1 MKKSMLG
8 VLLACLSI
16 CIFLGS
22 GCDGRPGRRTE
33 TVPKTAVTLL
43 HYFTDSLSGGI
54 AELAQTFNSRHPR
67 YELKAISL
75 DHEAFKSSIYD
86 TLRSGNPPDLYS
98 YWAGARTASI
108 IDQLDPIDDLWREGE
123 FDKLFS
129 PAVAQAAS
137 DYDGHKYLVPMTQH
151 YIGFFYNKGVFSQYK
166 LKPPETWN
174 DLLNACTRLRAA
186 GVVPIALGA
195 QDKWP
200 AQFWFDLLLLRTA
213 PFEFRQGLMNGSER
227 FDDAK
232 VIAVFARWKTLID
245 RGCFNRAPHPN
256 DLSWDAG
263 ANEMVFRGEAAMTLM
278 GTWTIGYFENAKHAW
293 KAGTDYDFFPFPV
306 VNPAIPRVSI
316 GPIDGLVM
324 PKRASNPEGAKA
336 ALLLM
341 AQEDAQKAFSRGSGA
356 LAPNVRVEDGFYSDI
371 QRRVRDEI
379 ARSQRF
385 AFSFDLA
392 APPAVA
398 TLGLDAFAEFL
409 AFPDSYRQIVHDLAD
424 RSAESFKSLSPSR

>member
-1 MKKSMLG
+1 MLAGLSVCLLLG
-8 VLLACLSI
+8 V
-16 CIFLGS
+16 
-22 GCDGRPGRRTE
+22 GCDSRPGRMTDAGPRG
-33 TVPKTAVTLL
+33 AVTLL

-108 IDQLDPIDDLWREGE
+108 VDQLEPIDDLWREGGL
-123 FDKLFS
+123 DRLFS

-137 DYDGHKYLVPMTQH
+137 DYGGRKYLVPMTQH
-151 YIGFFYNKGVFSQYK
+151 YIGFFYNKEVFSRLK
-166 LKPPETWN
+166 LKPPETWS
-174 DLLNACTRLRAA
+174 DFLASCAHLRSA

-200 AQFWFDLLLLRTA
+200 AQFWFDLLLLRTV
-213 PFEFRQGLMNGSER
+213 PFEFRQGLMNGTER
-227 FDDAK
+227 FDDAR
-232 VIAVFARWKTLID
+232 VMAVFARWKTLID

-256 DLSWDAG
+256 DLAWDTG
-263 ANEMVFRGEAAMTLM
+263 ATEMVFRGEAAMTLM
-278 GTWTIGYFENAKHAW
+278 GTWTIGYFENSKHGW
-293 KAGTDYDFFPFPV
+293 KAGKDYDFFPFPV
-306 VNPAIPRVSI
+306 INPAIPRVSI

-324 PKRASNPEGAKA
+324 PRRAANREGAKA

-341 AQEDAQKAFSRGSGA
+341 AQEDAQKSFSRGSGA
-356 LAPNVRVEDGFYSDI
+356 LAPNIRVEDRFYSDI

-392 APPAVA
+392 APPTVA
-398 TLGLDAFAEFL
+398 ALGLEAFAEFL
-409 AFPDSYRQIVHDLAD
+409 AFPDSYRQIVQDLAH
-424 RSAESFKSLSPSR
+424 RSAGSFKPLPSGR